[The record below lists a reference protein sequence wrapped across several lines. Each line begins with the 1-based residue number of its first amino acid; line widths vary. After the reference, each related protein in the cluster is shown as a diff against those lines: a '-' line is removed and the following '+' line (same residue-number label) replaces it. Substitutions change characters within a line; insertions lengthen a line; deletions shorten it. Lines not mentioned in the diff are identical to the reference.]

1 MLLPAALA
9 SGLALLFPGLA
20 AADADPIRA
29 YGHEIREVTPGIH
42 VMAQREPF
50 HVQPLGNVTI
60 FRQSDGFV
68 VVDAG
73 GTPAAGRQ
81 VADALQRLGPAP
93 LKALVIT
100 HWHADHALGAAQL
113 LARWP
118 RARLIATRH
127 THDQMQEGLAPF
139 REPARLGGTLAKV
152 ADNYRILA
160 ADPALSPAERRG
172 HARTAD
178 EVAHYA
184 TQFDEAGIQLPTEF
198 VWDRLELNDPVRPL
212 SVLHPGPANTPG
224 DLVVLSPR
232 DRVVA
237 VGDILVAPVPFA
249 FNVDPISWASVLA
262 QLLEDSPRLIIP
274 GHGTPMRETEYAR
287 QLADWLCDAHDR
299 ITGAAGDSTTLEEQV
314 EAIADGDPWLRRW
327 ARAYWAEPLAES
339 VRNQA
344 DAATRPCI
352 RVRSDP
358 AKESAELHRP
368 DEAPEAPARN
378 S

>member
-127 THDQMQEGLAPF
+127 THDQMREGLAPF
-139 REPARLGGTLAKV
+139 REPSRLAGKLATV
-152 ADNYRILA
+152 ADNYRTLA
-160 ADPALSPAERRG
+160 ADPGLSPAERRG

-184 TQFDEAGIQLPTEF
+184 TQFDEAGIRLPTEF
-198 VWDRLELNDPVRPL
+198 VEDRLELDDPVRPL

-237 VGDILVAPVPFA
+237 VGDIVVAPLPFA
-249 FNVDPISWASVLA
+249 FDVDPVSWAGVLA
-262 QLLEDSPRLIIP
+262 GLVEDRPRVVIP
-274 GHGTPMRETEYAR
+274 GHGAPMRDTAYASR
-287 QLADWLCDAHDR
+287 LAGWLCDAHDR
-299 ITGAAGDSTTLEEQV
+299 ITGASGDRAALEDQV
-314 EAIADGDPWLRRW
+314 ETIAGGDPWLRRW
-327 ARAYWAEPLAES
+327 ARAYWAEPLAKS
-339 VRNQA
+339 VRDQA
-344 DAATRPCI
+344 DASARSCP
-352 RVRSDP
+352 RVRG
-358 AKESAELHRP
+358 AIARESAGRH
-368 DEAPEAPARN
+368 DANEAPEATARN
-378 S
+378 R